1 MTWREFQLRRY
12 GYERED
18 KSKWLHTREICYY
31 VLAATGAIDTKK
43 MSKEKFMPLDGS
55 GSKKVVGITDRGKE
69 LFMKALKESVN
80 GGSGSIIG
88 GQSPTIRA

>member
-43 MSKEKFMPLDGS
+43 MSKEKFMPLNGN
-55 GSKKVVGITDRGKE
+55 GSKKLGGITDRGKE

-80 GGSGSIIG
+80 GESRNITG
-88 GQSPTIRA
+88 G